1 MLVKLTP
8 ASEVR
13 EPPKMPHAC
22 GAVTESGRPMGRMAV
37 GAGCPDR
44 TAQRAISEQRCVTR
58 AVISR
63 SIRRR
68 VLRRLLQHEG
78 TLVLTNMAHSRRL
91 PPTPAP
97 RSTAADWGKRRMYS
111 EHQIGAIR
119 G

>member
-44 TAQRAISEQRCVTR
+44 TAQHAMSEQRCVPR
-58 AVISR
+58 AV
-63 SIRRR
+63 
-68 VLRRLLQHEG
+68 LEG
-78 TLVLTNMAHSRRL
+78 AY
-91 PPTPAP
+91 
-97 RSTAADWGKRRMYS
+97 AAELCGASFGAR
-111 EHQIGAIR
+111 EH
-119 G
+119 